1 MNSFFQDLRYG
12 VRMLIKNP
20 GFSLAAILTLAL
32 GIGGN
37 TSIFTI
43 TNALLLKSLPYQDPQ
58 RLVEI
63 DTQRK
68 DEGQFTPG
76 GFSLNRFDMVRENS
90 KSFSGVAVAAN
101 DTLNL
106 TGRGEPEQAPI
117 MRVSGNF
124 FDVLGVKPQLGR
136 TFAGDDD
143 HPEGKPVI
151 IISDSLWHTR
161 FGGDPT
167 IVGQTINLDS
177 APYTI
182 IGVLRPDAQFPFL
195 APAEVFTPRYFEHSL
210 LPTQRLRMGVG
221 YLTAIARLKPQAT
234 LKSAKAELD
243 LLSQQYSRENPKAPD
258 VGPNVSVVVGNLQE
272 LTVANIRP
280 GLLVLSGAVGLV
292 LLIACANV
300 ASLLLSR
307 ALARR
312 KEIAIRTA
320 LGAQRRVIIRQ
331 LLTESVLLAIAGGLV
346 GLGISYVATRYLAT
360 LGAANLPQGFAQGF
374 ALSMDGRV
382 LLFMLG
388 ISLLTGLAFGI
399 FPALQL
405 AQTNVIQTLRDESR
419 GSTGGHSRTELKNL
433 LVILQVAI
441 SMLLLVCAGL
451 LIRSFS
457 HLLNVDPG
465 FDPHHVIT
473 MNVSLPTVKYS
484 KPEQQVAFFDDV
496 IRRVSTLPGVQAVAT
511 SAALPLTPKRIT
523 PILPEGQPE
532 KPLAERPFII
542 IEAISP
548 GWFATLHVPMHRG
561 RDFNAADKI
570 GSPNVV
576 IINEAL
582 ARRFFPGQNPIGRH
596 IVMGRQPAS
605 EIVGVAGDIKN
616 SGLAQDPQVQLYFPF
631 AQLPWGNMNLLVR
644 TAGDP
649 HNMVGSIRAQISAAD
664 PDQPVTGILTVE
676 ELMNGSRAQPRFAM
690 FLLSMF
696 SATALVLAVVGIY
709 GVLAYSV
716 AQRRQELGIRMA
728 LGAKRSDIL
737 QLVVRQGLRLT
748 AIGVA
753 IGFVAAAAL
762 TRLMSSLLYKV
773 GAWDPFTFLIAPL
786 VFLLIGIVA
795 SYLPARRAIT
805 VNPTEALR

>member
-1 MNSFFQDLRYG
+1 MNSFLQDLRYG
-12 VRMLIKNP
+12 VLMLIKNP
-20 GFSLAAILTLAL
+20 GFSLAAIVTLAL

-43 TNALLLKSLPYQDPQ
+43 TSALLLKPLPYQDPQ

-68 DEGQFTPG
+68 DEGTFSPG
-76 GFSLNRFDMVRENS
+76 RFSLNRFDMVREHS
-90 KSFSGVAVAAN
+90 RSFTGVAVAAN
-101 DTLNL
+101 DSLNL
-106 TGRGEPEQAPI
+106 TGGGEPQQAPI

-143 HPEGKPVI
+143 HPEGKPVVV
-151 IISDSLWHTR
+151 ISDSLWHTR
-161 FGGDPT
+161 FGGAPN
-167 IVGQTINLDS
+167 IVGQTLNLDS
-177 APYTI
+177 SPYTI

-195 APAEVFTPRYFEHSL
+195 SPAQVFTPRYFEHSL
-210 LPTQRLRMGVG
+210 LSTQRLRMGVG
-221 YLTAIARLKPQAT
+221 YLTAIARLRPDAT
-234 LKSAKAELD
+234 LPSARAELEV
-243 LLSQQYSRENPKAPD
+243 LSQQYSRDNPKAPD

-280 GLLVLSGAVGLV
+280 GLLLLSGAVGLV

-312 KEIAIRTA
+312 KEIAVRTA
-320 LGAQRRVIIRQ
+320 LGAQRSAIIRQ
-331 LLTESVLLAIAGGLV
+331 LLTESVLLAFAGGV
-346 GLGISYVATRYLAT
+346 IGLGLSYVATHYLAT
-360 LGAANLPQGFAQGF
+360 LGAENLPQGYIQGF
-374 ALSMDGRV
+374 SLAMDARV
-382 LLFMLG
+382 LLFMVG

-399 FPALQL
+399 VPALQL
-405 AQTNVIQTLRDESR
+405 AKTNVIQTLRDEGR
-419 GSTGGHSRTELKNL
+419 GTTGGHKRTELKSL
-433 LVILQVAI
+433 LVIGQVAI
-441 SMLLLVCAGL
+441 SMLLLVVAGL
-451 LIRSFS
+451 LVRSFS

-465 FDPHHVIT
+465 FDSHNVIT
-473 MNVSLPTVKYS
+473 MNVSLPTVRYA
-484 KPEQQVAFFDDV
+484 KPEQQVAFFDDLLHR
-496 IRRVSTLPGVQAVAT
+496 ISTLPGVQAAAT

-542 IEAISP
+542 VEAISP
-548 GWFATLHVPMHRG
+548 GWFSTLHVPMHSG
-561 RDFNAADKI
+561 RDFTPADKV

-582 ARRFFPGQNPIGRH
+582 ARRFFPNQNPIGRH
-596 IVMGRQPAS
+596 IVVGRQTAS
-605 EIVGVAGDIKN
+605 EIVGVAGDVKN
-616 SGLAQDPQVQLYFPF
+616 SGLAQEPQVQLYFPF

-649 HNMVGSIRAQISAAD
+649 HNMLGTIRAQLSAAD
-664 PDQPVTGILTVE
+664 PHPPVTDIKTVD
-676 ELMNGSRAQPRFAM
+676 ELMNGSLTQPRFAM

-696 SATALVLAVVGIY
+696 SAIALVLSVVGIY
-709 GVLAYSV
+709 GVLAHSV

-728 LGAKRSDIL
+728 LGAEKSDIL
-737 QLVVRQGLRLT
+737 KLVVRQGIQLT
-748 AIGVA
+748 AIGVL
-753 IGFVAAAAL
+753 IGLVAAAAL
-762 TRLMSSLLYKV
+762 TRLISSLLYKV
-773 GAWDPFTFLIAPL
+773 GAWDATTFLIAPL
-786 VFLLIGIVA
+786 IFLLIGLLA

-805 VNPTEALR
+805 VDPTEALR

>member
-1 MNSFFQDLRYG
+1 MNSFLQDLRYG

-20 GFSLAAILTLAL
+20 GFSLAAIVTLAL

-43 TNALLLKSLPYQDPQ
+43 TSALLLKPLPYQDPQ

-68 DEGQFTPG
+68 DEGKFSPG
-76 GFSLNRFDMVRENS
+76 GFSLNRFDMVREHS
-90 KSFSGVAVAAN
+90 RSFTGVAVAAN
-101 DTLNL
+101 DSLNL
-106 TGRGEPEQAPI
+106 TGGGEPQQAPI

-136 TFAGDDD
+136 TFASDDD
-143 HPEGKPVI
+143 HPEGKPVVV
-151 IISDSLWHTR
+151 ISDSLWHTR
-161 FGGDPT
+161 FGGAPN
-167 IVGQTINLDS
+167 IVGQTLNLDS
-177 APYTI
+177 SPYTI

-195 APAEVFTPRYFEHSL
+195 SPAQVFTPRYFEHSL
-210 LPTQRLRMGVG
+210 LSTQRLRMGVG
-221 YLTAIARLKPQAT
+221 YLTAVARLRPDAT
-234 LKSAKAELD
+234 LPSARAELEV
-243 LLSQQYSRENPKAPD
+243 LSQQYSRDNPKAPD

-280 GLLVLSGAVGLV
+280 GLLLLSGAVGLV

-312 KEIAIRTA
+312 KEIAVRTA
-320 LGAQRRVIIRQ
+320 LGAQRSAIIRQ
-331 LLTESVLLAIAGGLV
+331 LLTESVLLAFAGGVV
-346 GLGISYVATRYLAT
+346 GLGLSYVATHYLAT
-360 LGAANLPQGFAQGF
+360 LGAENLPQGYIQGF
-374 ALSMDGRV
+374 SLAMDARV
-382 LLFMLG
+382 LLFMIG
-388 ISLLTGLAFGI
+388 ISLLTGLSFGI

-405 AQTNVIQTLRDESR
+405 VQTNVIQTLRDEGR
-419 GSTGGHSRTELKNL
+419 GTTGGHKRTELKSL
-433 LVILQVAI
+433 LVIGQVAI
-441 SMLLLVCAGL
+441 SMLLLVVAGL
-451 LIRSFS
+451 LVRSFS

-465 FDPHHVIT
+465 FDAHNVIT
-473 MNVSLPTVKYS
+473 MNVSLPTVRYA
-484 KPEQQVAFFDDV
+484 KPEQQVAFFDDLL
-496 IRRVSTLPGVQAVAT
+496 RRISTLPGVQAAAT

-542 IEAISP
+542 VEAISP
-548 GWFATLHVPMHRG
+548 GWFSTLHVPMHSG
-561 RDFNAADKI
+561 RDFTPADKV

-582 ARRFFPGQNPIGRH
+582 ARRFFPNQNPIGRH
-596 IVMGRQPAS
+596 IVVGRQTAS
-605 EIVGVAGDIKN
+605 EIVGVAGDVKN
-616 SGLAQDPQVQLYFPF
+616 SGLAQEPQVQLYFPF

-664 PDQPVTGILTVE
+664 SDQPVTDIKTVD
-676 ELMNGSRAQPRFAM
+676 ELMNGSLTQPRFAM

-696 SATALVLAVVGIY
+696 SAIALVLAVVGIY

-728 LGAKRSDIL
+728 LGAEKSDIL
-737 QLVVRQGLRLT
+737 KLVVRQGIQLT
-748 AIGVA
+748 AIGVL
-753 IGFVAAAAL
+753 IGLVAAAAL
-762 TRLMSSLLYKV
+762 TRLISSLLYKV
-773 GAWDPFTFLIAPL
+773 GAWDATTFLIAPL
-786 VFLLIGIVA
+786 IFLLIGLLA

-805 VNPTEALR
+805 VDPTEALR